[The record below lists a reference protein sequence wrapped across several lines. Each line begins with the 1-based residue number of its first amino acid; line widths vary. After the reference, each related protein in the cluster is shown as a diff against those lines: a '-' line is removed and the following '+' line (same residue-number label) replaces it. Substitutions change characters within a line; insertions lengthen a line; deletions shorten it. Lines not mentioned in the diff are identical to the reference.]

1 MGALK
6 NRLNETVLLST
17 RKNLLKLISKKI
29 LTILRSKFLF
39 IILTCMCCKLH
50 ERISSHITTILLVGA
65 DYLTCL
71 CLILQE
77 NEVILDNLGR
87 DISTWRNFNRFR
99 EPRNEAAS
107 DGAQMLSTAPIRNF
121 EPEQTVNS
129 DIPYVVPE
137 NDISDTREPFN
148 SIENN
153 MRRTHEVPPPSYE
166 AVIAAEAKKDP
177 EEPLPSHKEVEN
189 PT

>member
-1 MGALK
+1 M
-6 NRLNETVLLST
+6 
-17 RKNLLKLISKKI
+17 
-29 LTILRSKFLF
+29 
-39 IILTCMCCKLH
+39 
-50 ERISSHITTILLVGA
+50 
-65 DYLTCL
+65 

-99 EPRNEAAS
+99 EPRNAAAS

-129 DIPYVVPE
+129 DIPYVLSE
-137 NDISDTREPFN
+137 SDR
-148 SIENN
+148 SDDRVSSYIIENY

-177 EEPLPSHKEVEN
+177 KEPLPSHQEVEN

>member
-1 MGALK
+1 
-6 NRLNETVLLST
+6 
-17 RKNLLKLISKKI
+17 
-29 LTILRSKFLF
+29 
-39 IILTCMCCKLH
+39 MCCKLH
-50 ERISSHITTILLVGA
+50 ERISSHITTILLVDV

-87 DISTWRNFNRFR
+87 DISTWKNFNRFR

-129 DIPYVVPE
+129 DIPYVLSE
-137 NDISDTREPFN
+137 SDR
-148 SIENN
+148 SDDRVSSYIIEDN
-153 MRRTHEVPPPSYE
+153 MRRNHDVPPPSYE
-166 AVIAAEAKKDP
+166 AVIAAEAKKDT
-177 EEPLPSHKEVEN
+177 EEPLPSYKEVEN